1 MWHVWGREEVNT
13 VLWWGNLRE
22 KDNLEDQGIGGRTTF
37 KWIFKNRLEEPG
49 FV

>member
-1 MWHVWGREEVNT
+1 MLHVWWYEART

-22 KDNLEDQGIGGRTTF
+22 KDNLEDQDIGGTTIF
-37 KWIFKNRLEEPG
+37 KWIFKNRLGEFG